1 VRTPKQRKGAWTAS
15 NTQQRKDKLNA
26 LDGKTWT
33 RYSVS
38 IWDTGKSVEEA
49 RLGHPAVF
57 PVALVERLL
66 EIYTHAGDLV
76 LDPFMGAGSTL
87 VAARRMGRRAIGF
100 EIAPQFVALAKKR
113 LGSMEAG
120 LQKGTEETI
129 YAEDARNLT
138 SFVKADTIDLVVT
151 SPPYWNIHQQRRTAD
166 GKTPRPYTS
175 SSEDLGNIDSY
186 SDFLAAVRTVFQ
198 HLFTVVKPG
207 RWCVLIVMDLRKADH
222 FYALHIDCI
231 NQMTASGFR
240 LEDIIIWDRRS
251 EYHNLR
257 PLGFPTTFRVNKA
270 HEYILIFQKPSPSA
284 PKP

>member
-1 VRTPKQRKGAWTAS
+1 MPKTPRA
-15 NTQQRKDKLNA
+15 KDRLNA
-26 LDGKTWT
+26 LDGRTWT

-38 IWDTGKSVEEA
+38 IWDTGKSAEEA
-49 RLGHPAVF
+49 RLGHPAIF
-57 PVALVERLL
+57 PMALVRRLL

-87 VAARRMGRRAIGF
+87 VAARELGRPAIGF
-100 EIAPQFVALAKKR
+100 EIAPQFVALASER
-113 LGSMEAG
+113 LRNAEQSQQEEA
-120 LQKGTEETI
+120 KVAV
-129 YAEDARNLT
+129 YNEDARNLL
-138 SFVKADTIDLVVT
+138 SFVKSDSVDLVVT

-166 GKTPRPYTS
+166 GKTPRPYTT

-186 SDFLAAVRTVFQ
+186 SDFLAALSTVFQ
-198 HLFTVVKPG
+198 HLFAVVKPG
-207 RWCVLIVMDLRKADH
+207 RWCVLIVMDLRKTDR
-222 FYALHIDCI
+222 FYAFHIDCI
-231 NQMTASGFR
+231 HQMVTSGFR

-270 HEYILIFQKPSPSA
+270 HEYILIFQKPLSPA